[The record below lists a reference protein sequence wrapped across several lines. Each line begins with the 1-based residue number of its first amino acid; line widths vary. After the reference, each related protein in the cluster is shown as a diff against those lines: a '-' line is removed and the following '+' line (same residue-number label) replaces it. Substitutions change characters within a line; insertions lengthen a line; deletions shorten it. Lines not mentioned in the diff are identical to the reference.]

1 MKNLTAT
8 HLHDCEGA
16 LPRATHTNRIAIS
29 TIVAAL
35 VLGVADRAAEA
46 GVVFWDGGGNGSSW
60 HDPLN
65 WSTDM
70 LPVFG
75 DDVQISVDGKQTIV
89 HSTGNDMINSL
100 TCEEEL
106 VMSGGALTMM
116 SASSFAELT
125 FNGGTIEG
133 QGNFTLN
140 GVLTWNA
147 GTMDG
152 DGTTFAN
159 GGINMRGGGT
169 KTVNRSL
176 EHMGI
181 AVWGGSGTFRING
194 NGEFTNLPGALFD
207 VVDDAVMTWIGSPG
221 VFRNQG
227 TFRKSAG
234 PGLTQVV
241 TAFDNSDTVEVQT
254 GTLRFSGGGDHT
266 GDFLGSTMLEFGGG
280 THTLEI
286 TASVTVPNVI
296 FSAGQTD
303 VFGTYDVIGETSV
316 SGGTHTFHSV
326 AVVSS
331 VGDSLTISG
340 GIIDLRSGDPITVS
354 EYGQVGGT
362 LDGTS
367 DITVTN
373 LLTWTAG
380 VIEGDGTTL
389 ANNSTV
395 LSSGGTKTL
404 NRTLENAGTTTWTGS
419 GQFRINGAGEF
430 TNLPGALFEAVND
443 AVLTWTGSS
452 GVFNNEGMFRKVFGP
467 GLTHVVVTFN
477 NSGTVEA
484 QTGTIEFSNGGV
496 HIGVFTG
503 PATIEFGGGTHTLG
517 VASVTASHVIFSGGQ
532 TDVFGSYDLMGS
544 GTAVSG
550 GTHTFHPGSFV
561 GSIGDS
567 LTISG
572 GIIDFN
578 SDDPITVVEYSQSGG
593 TLDGNSDITVT
604 DLLTWSA
611 GVMQGEGTTFASGE
625 TALSGGGTKT
635 LDRTLENAGT
645 TIWTGS
651 GQFRI
656 NGAGQFTNL
665 PGALVEVLN
674 DAVMTWSGASGVFDN
689 QGTFRKAFGTG
700 TTQIVCFFTNSGAVE
715 VQIARLLKSG
725 SNYVQTGGTT
735 SVAQGSELE
744 VSGGGIF
751 DLQGGSLTGSGRV
764 DADVVSAGAVE
775 PGDSPGELTI
785 EGTYTQT
792 DVFAGPGTLAIE
804 LGGTNPVT
812 EYDVLTIIGDAELA
826 GTLSVIPVDG
836 FGPEIGQSFTIL
848 TATGSV
854 MGEFEEVDC
863 SMYRVNYDLNSVVIT
878 VVAGQIVGD
887 INCDSTVGIADFLI
901 LLADWGPCPD
911 PCPPFCPADL
921 DGDCNVGITDFLLL
935 LANWTS

>member
-1 MKNLTAT
+1 MSVW
-8 HLHDCEGA
+8 
-16 LPRATHTNRIAIS
+16 P
-29 TIVAAL
+29 
-35 VLGVADRAAEA
+35 
-46 GVVFWDGGGNGSSW
+46 
-60 HDPLN
+60 PL
-65 WSTDM
+65 
-70 LPVFG
+70 
-75 DDVQISVDGKQTIV
+75 K
-89 HSTGNDMINSL
+89 
-100 TCEEEL
+100 
-106 VMSGGALTMM
+106 
-116 SASSFAELT
+116 
-125 FNGGTIEG
+125 
-133 QGNFTLN
+133 
-140 GVLTWNA
+140 
-147 GTMDG
+147 
-152 DGTTFAN
+152 
-159 GGINMRGGGT
+159 
-169 KTVNRSL
+169 
-176 EHMGI
+176 
-181 AVWGGSGTFRING
+181 
-194 NGEFTNLPGALFD
+194 
-207 VVDDAVMTWIGSPG
+207 MTW
-221 VFRNQG
+221 V
-227 TFRKSAG
+227 
-234 PGLTQVV
+234 
-241 TAFDNSDTVEVQT
+241 
-254 GTLRFSGGGDHT
+254 
-266 GDFLGSTMLEFGGG
+266 
-280 THTLEI
+280 
-286 TASVTVPNVI
+286 
-296 FSAGQTD
+296 
-303 VFGTYDVIGETSV
+303 
-316 SGGTHTFHSV
+316 
-326 AVVSS
+326 
-331 VGDSLTISG
+331 
-340 GIIDLRSGDPITVS
+340 
-354 EYGQVGGT
+354 
-362 LDGTS
+362 
-367 DITVTN
+367 
-373 LLTWTAG
+373 
-380 VIEGDGTTL
+380 
-389 ANNSTV
+389 
-395 LSSGGTKTL
+395 
-404 NRTLENAGTTTWTGS
+404 
-419 GQFRINGAGEF
+419 
-430 TNLPGALFEAVND
+430 
-443 AVLTWTGSS
+443 GSS
-452 GVFNNEGMFRKVFGP
+452 GVFNNEGMFRKVVGP

-496 HIGVFTG
+496 HTGVFTG

-532 TDVFGSYDLMGS
+532 TDVFGSYNLMGS

-578 SDDPITVVEYSQSGG
+578 SGDPITVEEYSQSGG

-611 GVMQGEGTTFASGE
+611 GVMQGEGTTFANNSTVLG
-625 TALSGGGTKT
+625 GGGTKT

-645 TIWTGS
+645 TIWTGT

-665 PGALVEVLN
+665 PGALVEVFN
-674 DAVMTWSGASGVFDN
+674 DALMTWGGASGVFDN

-700 TTQIVCFFTNSGAVE
+700 TTQIACFFTNSGAVE
-715 VQIARLLKSG
+715 VQIARLWKSG
-725 SNYVQTGGTT
+725 SDYVQTGGTT

-744 VSGGGIF
+744 VSSGGIF

-764 DADVVSAGAVE
+764 DANVVSAGAVE

-804 LGGTNPVT
+804 LGGTEPVT

-921 DGDCNVGITDFLLL
+921 DGDCNVGITDFLLV